1 MYPLAVFDEAS
12 WENWHYYL
20 ETDGYQ
26 ASEMS
31 GDEAAAQIE
40 AVFGDREGYVLID
53 VIDRR
58 TGKVGAQLAF

>member
-1 MYPLAVFDEAS
+1 MYPLEVFDEAS
-12 WENWHYYL
+12 WENWHYFL
-20 ETDGYQ
+20 ETDGRQ

-31 GDEAAAQIE
+31 GEEAAAQID